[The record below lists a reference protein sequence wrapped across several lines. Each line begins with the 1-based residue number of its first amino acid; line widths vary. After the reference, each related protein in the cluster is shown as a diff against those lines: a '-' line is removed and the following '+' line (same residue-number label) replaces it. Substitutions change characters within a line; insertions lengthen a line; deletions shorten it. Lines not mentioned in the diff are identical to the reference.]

1 MPHRE
6 ELDNCEVLAVHQ
18 LNIAFQEERQFI
30 PAVQNL
36 SFSLRRGETLAI
48 VGESGSGK
56 SVTALALMRL
66 LEQTGGQVTSERM
79 LLRRR
84 NRQVIDLNELS
95 ASQMQGVRGADIAM
109 IFQEP
114 MTSLNPVFPVGEQI
128 AESIRLH
135 QGLSGDEALNEAKRM
150 LELVRIPE
158 AHAILSRYPHQLSG
172 GQRQRVALARSLAK
186 RPKLLL
192 LDEPMGALDKKL
204 RDRMQLEVV
213 DILERV
219 GVTCVMVTHDQ
230 EEAMT
235 MAGRI
240 AIMNRGK
247 FVQIGEPEEIYEH
260 PTTRYSAEFIGSV
273 NVFEGLLKERQED
286 GLVIES
292 PGLVHPLKVD
302 SDNSVVD
309 NVPVYVAL
317 RPEKIMLCDEPPAD
331 GYNFA
336 VGEVV
341 HIAYLGDLSI
351 YHVRLKSGQM
361 LSAQLQNEHRYRKGQ
376 PTWGDEVSLCWDA
389 DSCVVLTV

>member
-1 MPHRE
+1 MNDATPRPQAKIRKALTPLLEIRNLTKSFDGQH
-6 ELDNCEVLAVHQ
+6 AVDD
-18 LNIAFQEERQFI
+18 
-30 PAVQNL
+30 VNL
-36 SFSLRRGETLAI
+36 TIYKGEIFALLGA
-48 VGESGSGK
+48 SGCGK
-56 SVTALALMRL
+56 STL
-66 LEQTGGQVTSERM
+66 LRM
-79 LLRRR
+79 LAGFELPTTGQIMLDGVDLAHVPPYLRPQDKLPKAEIASR
-84 NRQVIDLNELS
+84 VNEMLGLVH
-95 ASQMQGVRGADIAM
+95 MQE
-109 IFQEP
+109 F
-114 MTSLNPVFPVGEQI
+114 
-128 AESIRLH
+128 
-135 QGLSGDEALNEAKRM
+135 AKRK
-150 LELVRIPE
+150 
-158 AHAILSRYPHQLSG
+158 PHQLSG

-286 GLVIES
+286 GLIIES

-302 SDNSVVD
+302 ADASVVD

-317 RPEKIMLCDEPPAD
+317 RPEKIMLCEAPPPD

-341 HIAYLGDLSI
+341 HIAYLGDLSV

-361 LSAQLQNEHRYRKGQ
+361 LSAQLQNEHRYRKGL
-376 PTWGDEVSLCWDA
+376 PTWGDEVRLCWDA

>member
-1 MPHRE
+1 M
-6 ELDNCEVLAVHQ
+6 
-18 LNIAFQEERQFI
+18 
-30 PAVQNL
+30 
-36 SFSLRRGETLAI
+36 
-48 VGESGSGK
+48 
-56 SVTALALMRL
+56 LAL
-66 LEQTGGQVTSERM
+66 VH
-79 LLRRR
+79 
-84 NRQVIDLNELS
+84 
-95 ASQMQGVRGADIAM
+95 MQE
-109 IFQEP
+109 F
-114 MTSLNPVFPVGEQI
+114 
-128 AESIRLH
+128 
-135 QGLSGDEALNEAKRM
+135 AKRK
-150 LELVRIPE
+150 
-158 AHAILSRYPHQLSG
+158 PHQLSG

-219 GVTCVMVTHDQ
+219 GATCVMVTHDQ

-273 NVFEGLLKERQED
+273 NVFEGLLKSREED
-286 GLVIES
+286 GLVIDS

-302 SDNSVVD
+302 ADASVVD

-317 RPEKIMLCDEPPAD
+317 RPEKIMLCDAPPEN

-361 LSAQLQNEHRYRKGQ
+361 ISAQLQNEHRYRKGL
-376 PTWGDEVSLCWDA
+376 PTWGDEVRLCWDA

>member
-1 MPHRE
+1 MNDAPHRPQVKNRKALTPLLE
-6 ELDNCEVLAVHQ
+6 IRNLTKSFDGQHAVDDVNLTIYKGEIFALLGASGCGKSTLLRMLAGFEPPSSGQIMLDGVDLAHVPPYQRPINMMFQSYALFPHMTVEQ
-18 LNIAFQEERQFI
+18 NIAFGLKQDKLPKAEIASRVNEMLGLVHMQEF
-30 PAVQNL
+30 
-36 SFSLRRGETLAI
+36 
-48 VGESGSGK
+48 
-56 SVTALALMRL
+56 
-66 LEQTGGQVTSERM
+66 
-79 LLRRR
+79 
-84 NRQVIDLNELS
+84 
-95 ASQMQGVRGADIAM
+95 
-109 IFQEP
+109 
-114 MTSLNPVFPVGEQI
+114 
-128 AESIRLH
+128 
-135 QGLSGDEALNEAKRM
+135 AKRK
-150 LELVRIPE
+150 
-158 AHAILSRYPHQLSG
+158 PHQLSG

-186 RPKLLL
+186 RPRLLL

-204 RDRMQLEVV
+204 RDRMQLEVA

-230 EEAMT
+230 EEAMTMT

-273 NVFEGLLKERQED
+273 NVFEGLLKAREED
-286 GLVIES
+286 GLVIDA

-302 SDNSVVD
+302 ADASVID

-317 RPEKIMLCDEPPAD
+317 RPEKIMLCEAPPAD

-361 LSAQLQNEHRYRKGQ
+361 ISAQLQNAHRYRKGL
-376 PTWGDEVSLCWDA
+376 PTWGDEVRLCWEA
-389 DSCVVLTV
+389 DSGVVLTV